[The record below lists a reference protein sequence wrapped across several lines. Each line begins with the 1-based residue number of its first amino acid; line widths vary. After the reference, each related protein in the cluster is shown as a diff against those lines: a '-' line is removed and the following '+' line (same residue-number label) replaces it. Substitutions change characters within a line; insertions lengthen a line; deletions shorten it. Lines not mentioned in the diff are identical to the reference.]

1 MTVFKDSTSQEV
13 DQALKE
19 AQQAFLTY
27 KNFDGKRKAEFLRA
41 IANEIEALGD
51 TLVKTAMEETNLP
64 EARIISERGRTTGH
78 CRMFADMV
86 EEGSWVEARVDTA
99 IPDRTPL
106 PKPDIRK
113 MSVAVGPIVVFGAA
127 NFPLAYSTAGGDTA
141 SALAAGCPVIV
152 KAHPAHAKT
161 SSLVAEAI
169 FKAILNTGMPKG
181 VFHHLHG
188 GSFEVGKALVT
199 HPLTKGVG
207 FTGSLAGGKALFEM
221 ANARPEPI
229 PVFAEMSSVNPVIL
243 LPETLKRDADKT
255 AEKLAGSITLGV
267 GQFCTNPGLI
277 FAIEGEGLNNFIAEL
292 SKRFVAGTPGK
303 MLHQGIADNYSK
315 RLANVLAQKGV
326 KVEGQS
332 ASDSDASQGRP
343 LIASV
348 DAAEYFKNP
357 QLAEEVFGPFSLIIR
372 CKDVNVLN
380 AVVNTTHGQLTA
392 TVIGDEAE
400 IAKHKD
406 MMNILIEK
414 TGRLIINGV
423 PTGVEVCPSQ
433 HHGGP
438 FPSTTDSRF
447 TSVGVDAVKRFVRPV
462 AFQSFPESLLPEELK
477 TSNPRN
483 IWRLFNGEWKK

>member
-1 MTVFKDSTSQEV
+1 MVFKDATTNEV
-13 DQALKE
+13 DQALRE
-19 AQQAFLTY
+19 AQQAFLVY

-41 IANEIEALGD
+41 IAKEIEALGD

-78 CRMFADMV
+78 CRMFADLV

-99 IPDRTPL
+99 NPDRTPA

-127 NFPLAYSTAGGDTA
+127 NFPLAYSTMGGDSA

-152 KAHPAHAKT
+152 KAHPAHART
-161 SSLVAEAI
+161 SSLVAEAT
-169 FKAILNTGMPKG
+169 FKAMLNTGMPKG
-181 VFHHLHG
+181 VFQHLHG
-188 GSFEVGKALVT
+188 TGFEVGKALVM

-207 FTGSLAGGKALFEM
+207 FTGSLAGGKALFNM
-221 ANARPEPI
+221 ANSRPEPI

-243 LPETLKRDADKT
+243 LPETLKRDADKI
-255 AEKLAGSITLGV
+255 AEKVAGSITLGV

-277 FAIEGEGLNNFIAEL
+277 FAIEGDALQQFIRAL
-292 SKRFVAGTPGK
+292 AKHIVATNPAK
-303 MLHQGIADNYSK
+303 MLHKGIADNYHK
-315 RLANVLAQKGV
+315 RLSDALAQKGV
-326 KVEGQS
+326 KLESESANEG
-332 ASDSDASQGRP
+332 DDSQGRA

-357 QLAEEVFGPFSLIIR
+357 KLAEEVFGPFSLIIR
-372 CKDVNVLN
+372 CKDINVLT
-380 AVVNTTHGQLTA
+380 AVVNTSHGQLTA
-392 TVIGDEAE
+392 SIMGDEAE

-406 MMNILIEK
+406 LMNFLIEK
-414 TGRLIINGV
+414 AGRLIINGV
-423 PTGVEVCPSQ
+423 PTGVEVCAAQ
-433 HHGGP
+433 QHGGP
-438 FPSTTDSRF
+438 FPATTDSRF
-447 TSVGVDAVKRFVRPV
+447 TAVGTDAVKRFVRPV